1 MLFPKTGP
9 SKATNKHKSSEMSGK
24 RSKNKEGEN
33 LAEQYRDT
41 YAQAAVFFRQLNVK

>member
-1 MLFPKTGP
+1 MLFQHTAS
-9 SKATNKHKSSEMSGK
+9 SKATNNHKDSEMSRKG
-24 RSKNKEGEN
+24 SKKKGEN

>member
-1 MLFPKTGP
+1 MT
-9 SKATNKHKSSEMSGK
+9 TEWEGK
-24 RSKNKEGEN
+24 GEEKKKEDEN